1 MDTFHPFWTLFH
13 KQSFQPFCALKRR
26 TNNNLEG
33 WHLRLNRAIEKT
45 HANIYE
51 FISKLI
57 REQGSTET
65 LLFQIEAGNIK
76 RHSNST
82 KYKQINERIDII
94 TREYNMWYK
103 NVDEFLLGI
112 AHNFSQPTGISL

>member
-1 MDTFHPFWTLFH
+1 MHGI
-13 KQSFQPFCALKRR
+13 QRR

-33 WHLRLNRAIEKT
+33 WHLRLNRAIGKM

-57 REQGSTET
+57 REQEATET

-94 TREYNMWYK
+94 TREYIMGNK
-103 NVDEFLLGI
+103 NVEEFLL
-112 AHNFSQPTGISL
+112 

>member
-1 MDTFHPFWTLFH
+1 MNSVDHNLWNMH
-13 KQSFQPFCALKRR
+13 GIKRR

-33 WHLRLNRAIEKT
+33 WHLRLNRASGKT

-57 REQGSTET
+57 REQGATAT
-65 LLFQIEAGNIK
+65 PLFQIEAGNIK

-82 KYKQINERIDII
+82 KYNQIKNRIDII
-94 TREYNMWYK
+94 TREYNMGNK
-103 NVDEFLLGI
+103 KVDEFLFGI
-112 AHNFSQPTGISL
+112 AHNLSQPTGISL